1 MVTLRKILFYFFV
14 VLYLVLCP
22 LIILYALGYIF
33 TPKVE
38 EGFAKTGLMHFETLP
53 TGASISVANKQYAEK
68 TPTTVRNLLA
78 GAYNVTLSRAGYRP
92 WTRQIRIA
100 PGKAVAFDKI
110 LLMPQELKVKTL
122 VSQPFDDLLSVP
134 ATRFLLLFKSK
145 RAGDVSVFDWKDETA
160 RPLLSANAPFRDAAV
175 IRYFM
180 IKKSSFVLFLVK
192 MGEQT
197 RFLGCQLDKEKPEVK
212 DLSGLFRRGTPSEV
226 RWEGD
231 NPDDLFALYSGNLD
245 RADLKKMKV
254 RKNLL
259 EGIQGFDLFRGK
271 IFALRDC
278 TLLQMDSNGE
288 KGEEAVAEKGVF
300 MENLFRDTGAFKI
313 DFISGR
319 TLCFLGATGEFFA
332 NELPYRFVS
341 VGLKGYQ
348 PDDGGRKIALWQKER
363 LGVLDFTKEAR
374 KKELFERGPE
384 IDWIYEGGEAI
395 AQAYFV
401 YGTSHV
407 LFRDQAE
414 VFLAPVGESGAA
426 AEALVKVREKSA
438 VFYSDKTGRLY
449 YLEPGQGYLVAAD
462 ILPEWPGL
470 SGMFPEFEAPG
481 QEAAK

>member
-278 TLLQMDSNGE
+278 TLTRS
-288 KGEEAVAEKGVF
+288 
-300 MENLFRDTGAFKI
+300 
-313 DFISGR
+313 
-319 TLCFLGATGEFFA
+319 
-332 NELPYRFVS
+332 
-341 VGLKGYQ
+341 
-348 PDDGGRKIALWQKER
+348 
-363 LGVLDFTKEAR
+363 
-374 KKELFERGPE
+374 
-384 IDWIYEGGEAI
+384 
-395 AQAYFV
+395 
-401 YGTSHV
+401 
-407 LFRDQAE
+407 
-414 VFLAPVGESGAA
+414 
-426 AEALVKVREKSA
+426 
-438 VFYSDKTGRLY
+438 
-449 YLEPGQGYLVAAD
+449 
-462 ILPEWPGL
+462 
-470 SGMFPEFEAPG
+470 
-481 QEAAK
+481 